1 MRGDLA
7 GDYEGFAAPAER
19 EDYWQFTQGPLF
31 GAHVPG
37 NTMLVSTNAMLPRAS
52 RGRERKQAVSGAVAS
67 LPGQDH

>member
-37 NTMLVSTNAMLPRAS
+37 NTMLVSKPTAGGAAS
-52 RGRERKQAVSGAVAS
+52 RTPAQHGA
-67 LPGQDH
+67 